1 MRYLVRV
8 AREFAKDESGVLPIE
23 YLHVFILATAVLVTT
38 VQFVFN

>member
-8 AREFAKDESGVLPIE
+8 LRSFAKDESGVLPLE
-23 YLHVFILATAVLVTT
+23 YLHVFILVTAVLVTT